1 MYFPLELL
9 HILSAVAF
17 LGNITLGVFW
27 QAHAARTR
35 DPKILAYTLEGVA
48 RSDVLFTKPG
58 AIGLLL
64 TGLALVWVGHFPFM
78 ATGWLIAGLAL
89 FIAAGAIFG
98 ALALPLRRQML
109 EMAQQAAQPG
119 ASGAFSF
126 GAYAALDARY
136 RRRIGVALAMPFI
149 ALAMMVLKPF

>member
-27 QAHAARTR
+27 QAQAARTR
-35 DPKILAYTLEGVA
+35 DPKVLAYTLEGVA

-89 FIAAGAIFG
+89 FIAAGATYG
-98 ALALPLRRQML
+98 ALAAPLRRQML
-109 EMAQQAAQPG
+109 EMAQQGAQ
-119 ASGAFSF
+119 SGAFSYE
-126 GAYAALDARY
+126 AYAALDTRY
-136 RRRIGVALAMPFI
+136 RRWIGVALAMPFI